1 MLKNRFLLFILIL
14 YSLTN
19 ILMAGNDW
27 IKTTVDLTINTDFDS
42 ALHLVNNHIEKDR
55 NDYRAY
61 FYLAATLN
69 SKMTHFEN
77 QDEFD
82 QFDMA
87 IDKTIQL
94 VEEQLENNAGL
105 PDSIYAQLLFYK
117 GSAHGYRAYYQG
129 ATGNWIG
136 AISNGIKSVGDLKE
150 SLERDSTVY
159 GAYLGIGVYK
169 YWRYSRLKFISWLPF
184 VPDDRDEGIKM
195 ITMAISHDSLSRYMA
210 MHQLVYILLDYG
222 QTERAIYYAEKIVEK
237 YPQSQFMWWAKAH
250 AYFKHKDYYKAT
262 SAYLDLHRLIEAD
275 EQGNLVHLLKCNL
288 KLALIYR
295 ELKEFPN
302 CKDRCQEILRISATT
317 VLTDNVKDI
326 VSQTREIIEECQ
338 SQMIEQ

>member
-1 MLKNRFLLFILIL
+1 
-14 YSLTN
+14 
-19 ILMAGNDW
+19 MAGNDW
-27 IKTTVDLTINTDFDS
+27 INTTIDLTINTDFDS
-42 ALHLVNNHIEKDR
+42 ALYIVNKQIEKDH

-82 QFDMA
+82 QFNMA

-94 VEEQLENNAGL
+94 IEEQLDNNAGL
-105 PDSIYAQLLFYK
+105 SDPIYAQLLFYK
-117 GSAHGYRAYYQG
+117 GSAYGYRAYYQG
-129 ATGNWIG
+129 ATGNWLG

-150 SLERDSTVY
+150 SLESDSTVY

-184 VPDDRDEGIKM
+184 IPDDRDEGIKM
-195 ITMAISHDSLSRYMA
+195 ITTAISHDSLSRYMA

-222 QTERAIYYAEKIVEK
+222 HTERAIYFAEKIVDK

-250 AYFKHKDYYKAT
+250 AYFKYKDLHKAT
-262 SAYLDLHRLIEAD
+262 SAYLNLHRLIEAD
-275 EQGNLVHLLKCNL
+275 EQRNIAHLLKCNL

-295 ELKEFPN
+295 DLKEFPK
-302 CKDRCQEILRISATT
+302 CMDCCQKILMLSATT
-317 VLTDNVKDI
+317 ILTDSVRDI
-326 VSQTREIIEECQ
+326 VSQTREIVKECQ
-338 SQMIEQ
+338 SEML